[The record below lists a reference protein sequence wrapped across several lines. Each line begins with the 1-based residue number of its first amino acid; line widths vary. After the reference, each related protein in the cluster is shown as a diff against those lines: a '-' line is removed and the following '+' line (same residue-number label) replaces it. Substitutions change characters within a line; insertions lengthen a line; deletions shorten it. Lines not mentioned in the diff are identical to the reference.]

1 MSRMMLRAFRGVAVL
16 LMVPGFLM
24 AQADT
29 VMLTLGEL
37 FERVAAGHPVARQAD
52 LVLEKGEARLLSA
65 KGGFDPRLF
74 ARIDQKEFED
84 KRYFRHLDGGVVWPS
99 WWGIEVQSGLEQ
111 SRGQYLNPEQTTP
124 PGGLWYAGLSLPLG
138 RGMGID
144 ARRAALFKAR
154 IFRDAAAVER
164 RQILNELFF
173 EVAMHYWDWVQAR
186 YQQMIIGQAL
196 ALSRERFDLVK
207 ESFFLGARAAM
218 DTLESYTQVQILE
231 QDSLRAAVRFQTA
244 RLALSTFLWSE
255 AQEPLLLGEQVMPPD
270 DVLQEDGVDWPSG
283 GLDAWM
289 ARVNQS
295 HPEIQGFDY
304 QISALQVD
312 RRLMAEQFKPRI
324 DLKYNLV
331 AEALGDETVGQI
343 STRNYKWGL
352 DVGFPLFLRRERGDY
367 QLARLRLEELT
378 LERES
383 RLPEWRNQ
391 VRAFATEGELLREQ
405 IGVLQSAAENYRRLL
420 DAERTRFTS
429 GESSQFLLNTR
440 QANLLQAE
448 MELLE
453 SRIRLH
459 RTAIALR
466 WAMGMAG
473 PQETNRQED

>member
-1 MSRMMLRAFRGVAVL
+1 MRKMGLACSGVAVL
-16 LMVPGFLM
+16 MMVPFFLA
-24 AQADT
+24 AQTDT
-29 VMLTLGEL
+29 VVLTLREL

-52 LVLEKGEARLLSA
+52 LVLEKGEARLLAA

-84 KRYFRHLDGGVVWPS
+84 KRYFRHLDGGVLWPS

-111 SRGQYLNPEQTTP
+111 NRGVFLNPEQTTP
-124 PGGLWYAGLSLPLG
+124 PGGLWYAGLSLSLG
-138 RGMGID
+138 RGLGMD

-154 IFRDAAAVER
+154 IFKDAAVVER
-164 RQILNELFF
+164 RQILNDLFV
-173 EVAMHYWDWVQAR
+173 EVAMHYWDWVQAW
-186 YQQMIIGQAL
+186 YQQQIIGRAL

-207 ESFFLGARAAM
+207 EGFFLGARAAM
-218 DTLESYTQVQILE
+218 DTLESYTQVQTLE
-231 QDSLRAAVRFQTA
+231 QDSLRAAIQFQTA
-244 RLALSTFLWSE
+244 RLALSAFLWSE
-255 AQEPLLLGEQVMPPD
+255 DREPLLLGEQVMPPN
-270 DVLQEDGVDWPSG
+270 DVLQEAGVDWPSG

-289 ARVNQS
+289 TRVNQS
-295 HPEIQGFDY
+295 HPEIQGYDY

-324 DLKYNLV
+324 DLRYNLV
-331 AEALGDETVGQI
+331 AEALSDETVGQI

-367 QLARLRLEELT
+367 QLARIRLEELT

-383 RLPEWRNQ
+383 KLPEWRNR
-391 VRAFATEGELLREQ
+391 VRAHAAERELLQEQ
-405 IGVLQSAAENYRRLL
+405 IGVLQSAVENYRRLL
-420 DAERTRFTS
+420 DAERTRFAS

-448 MELLE
+448 MKLLE
-453 SRIRLH
+453 SRIRLQ

-473 PQETNRQED
+473 PQEVNRQED